1 MGEAKRKLKLNI
13 AELIDAFEM
22 GSIDHQNYL
31 DLETGEIIFG
41 TSEDNDWELDRIQEE
56 LSGEEPLTYE
66 RLVKYIEQREM
77 QDWLK
82 SEVLQAVEIEHGF
95 GTRFLAIPWVESR
108 DGYRDMKLFIETVED
123 DHVQQLLSVVIDG
136 RGAFR
141 RFKDVLLDYP
151 DERERWFAFKK
162 DRAHQRV
169 IEWLDAEGIHII
181 E

>member
-95 GTRFLAIPWVESR
+95 GTRFLV
-108 DGYRDMKLFIETVED
+108 
-123 DHVQQLLSVVIDG
+123 H
-136 RGAFR
+136 
-141 RFKDVLLDYP
+141 
-151 DERERWFAFKK
+151 
-162 DRAHQRV
+162 
-169 IEWLDAEGIHII
+169 
-181 E
+181 